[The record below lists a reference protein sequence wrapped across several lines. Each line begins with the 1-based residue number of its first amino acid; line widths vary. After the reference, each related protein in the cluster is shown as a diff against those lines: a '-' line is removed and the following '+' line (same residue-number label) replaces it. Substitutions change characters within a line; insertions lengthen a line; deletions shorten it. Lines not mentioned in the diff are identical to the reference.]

1 MATYGP
7 MLHRAHTG
15 NGYIWAHTG
24 NGYIW
29 AHTGNGYIWAH
40 AGNGYIWA
48 HTGSGYI
55 WAHAGNGYIWAH
67 TGNGYIWAHTGNGYI
82 WAHTGSGYIWAHAG
96 NGYIWAHTGNGYIW
110 AHTGNGYIWAHTGN
124 GYIWAHAGNGYIWA
138 HAGSGYIWAHTGNG
152 YIWAHTGN
160 GYIWAH
166 TGNGYIWAHTGNG
179 YIWAHTGNGY
189 IWAHT
194 GNGYIWAP
202 GNGYIW
208 AHTGNGYIWA
218 HAGNGYIWAH
228 TGNGYIWA
236 HTGNGYIW
244 AHTGNGYIWAHAGSG
259 YIWAHTGNGYI
270 WAHAVKKDFAC
281 PRDILVREMRY
292 FAQYL
297 LPGNKDV
304 EDMDISVH
312 CDIAVF
318 DWLMRYT
325 KRGMREGP
333 MGETLPQPQEAPKL
347 DVTHVASIL
356 ISSDFLQ
363 METLILSL
371 NASNISSNL
380 IARKMY
386 AYLLQQFFDKDYCR
400 VDCPANGSTLFR
412 FWGTV
417 NWLVCEQCKQPFKC
431 NSLKSCAFYTI
442 PASSPPQPHPCCGK
456 ESSTLSLFPNSKD
469 GCTFHEHVV
478 MDSSLDD
485 GHLRDSPVLALRAA
499 QAHAV
504 AGAVY
509 STLQAYKDTV
519 CLIESGRTIEQLC
532 TPDSQW
538 LQKECVAPLDNLKV
552 SRSGLSSS
560 SSSSYDIPSRSPSV
574 APYSSSQQ
582 AGRSY
587 LGEQPMCSYDGG
599 TEEEDG
605 YAPKAG
611 IVPKVTSNKNRQVK
625 PRDDSSHPVVI
636 QHRPLDW
643 TWDSSK
649 SRRWN
654 QDLQRE
660 WEEQKL
666 DLLIS
671 RMQNT
676 KTASPKKP
684 CKNKETCFT
693 GGTYC
698 HLEARFRAQQSNK
711 MTSAAVVANSQSMDG
726 EAVELRAYEDE
737 TKDEPLTPD
746 AVVVKTVAGQTKW
759 QDAARLVKEGL
770 EAVYDYNPS
779 GKWSLLCHKVLHHW
793 TYTSAHLLIT
803 ITLLLLA
810 LIEHPGLYWDKYDP
824 YYLTL
829 CCRWSIFILIMFL
842 DALVTLA
849 RLEPHIRILRV
860 LRPFLWLETFLMNST
875 RRVLRQIIQCFKPI
889 FDVLLLLFYLMAF
902 CALSAFYLFGV
913 VDKDFFSSYGQSFVS
928 LFILRTTANYPD
940 VMMEMYHYSPA
951 SFFFFLVY
959 LIIALYIMS
968 NVLLGVVYSNFK
980 TMELKKFK
988 KIYMNKR
995 EKLKAA
1001 FTLLSEGTEGIS
1013 FEHFLVFM
1021 KEYKPETPSWQVLCM
1036 YKALLSDKTDLIF
1049 SYFDPTDVSVLTPL
1063 SLDRFYGF
1071 YQVAKLKWI
1080 KDIGP
1085 RPAYFEKLPSG
1096 LRSIFKCA
1104 IILANLVYSL
1114 VFAGLATV
1122 ENRYELAK
1130 QGQPGSLIFT
1140 FSMSLCG
1147 ACNSS
1152 NAFAL
1157 SSCEVYCVEIALR
1170 IIGMGPLYFRSG
1182 WNWFDLVIISI
1193 STISQILEFV
1203 PALGAFIVL
1212 RSLRLFRMFRLK
1224 SRFRAILTAVF
1235 ALSPQLIGVALVMV
1249 AMMYIMSIIGMETMY
1264 GLVSPYCCNTS
1275 WYFVGAYYAGG
1286 YNSTTNTVF
1295 WLNNFDNLARSYVTL
1310 FEQVVVNNWFVMME
1324 GFASQVESQYAYLVR
1339 VYFIVFQ
1346 VLALI
1351 TTTVIVSYIV
1361 EGLTFKI
1368 TMTADRRK
1376 FKLFCKK
1383 QHGPKCGC
1391 FMSESMV
1398 LYQCPAVH
1406 GPHISVLQSMV
1417 SYQCPAVH
1425 GLISV
1430 SCSPWSHISVLQSMV
1445 SYQCPAVHGPHISV
1459 LQSMVSYQCPA
1470 VHGLISVSCSPWSH
1484 ISVLQSMVLI
1494 SVSCSPWSHISVLQS
1509 MVLISVSC
1517 SPWSHISGPV
1527 LVCVDK

>member
-1 MATYGP
+1 MSC
-7 MLHRAHTG
+7 HK
-15 NGYIWAHTG
+15 
-24 NGYIW
+24 
-29 AHTGNGYIWAH
+29 
-40 AGNGYIWA
+40 
-48 HTGSGYI
+48 
-55 WAHAGNGYIWAH
+55 
-67 TGNGYIWAHTGNGYI
+67 
-82 WAHTGSGYIWAHAG
+82 
-96 NGYIWAHTGNGYIW
+96 
-110 AHTGNGYIWAHTGN
+110 
-124 GYIWAHAGNGYIWA
+124 
-138 HAGSGYIWAHTGNG
+138 HAGSASRSAALDLLLKTFTNPTDIFTQNSLKHQFETISRIVPGTTPRQCTRRWEELRSVVCKCDCSKISSATGLEATVEG
-152 YIWAHTGN
+152 KPPAQS
-160 GYIWAH
+160 
-166 TGNGYIWAHTGNG
+166 
-179 YIWAHTGNGY
+179 
-189 IWAHT
+189 
-194 GNGYIWAP
+194 P
-202 GNGYIW
+202 GQLNSQANSRSHQRLIPSNE
-208 AHTGNGYIWA
+208 AQSSSTRNDDI
-218 HAGNGYIWAH
+218 AGERSSSRL
-228 TGNGYIWA
+228 
-236 HTGNGYIW
+236 
-244 AHTGNGYIWAHAGSG
+244 SG
-259 YIWAHTGNGYI
+259 RLQANRGQVGGCV
-270 WAHAVKKDFAC
+270 AVTPQSSETELGQTVCSPDANTSISNSVQAIIIIHVIDEAKKMKQDFAC

-363 METLILSL
+363 METLVEECLNFFHKHVSQILSL

-380 IARKMY
+380 IARLAAKFTPTEVEQIVDKRDRFKRKMY

-412 FWGTV
+412 CTHCCQLLTVDQQQVFPCTSQRMVVCRDGSVGYRHHRDPSWSPARAIQELQQGGYSLRDIFWWFWGTV

-587 LGEQPMCSYDGG
+587 PGEQPMCSYDGG

-824 YYLTL
+824 YYLNTVL
-829 CCRWSIFILIMFL
+829 PIHCMVEMFLLALLAGDAALRLVWIGPRKYVRSWRSLASSIFILIMFL

-1096 LRSIFKCA
+1096 LRSIFKFIHKVVTWRWFNTVISA

-1140 FSMSLCG
+1140 FI
-1147 ACNSS
+1147 
-1152 NAFAL
+1152 
-1157 SSCEVYCVEIALR
+1157 YCVEIALR

-1339 VYFIVFQ
+1339 VYFIVFP
-1346 VLALI
+1346 
-1351 TTTVIVSYIV
+1351 SPSFDYNN
-1361 EGLTFKI
+1361 
-1368 TMTADRRK
+1368 DRRK

-1391 FMSESMV
+1391 FMMRDAHKKRVRANLSYEDLNCLKTELEVNHRELKEIAKRSLFKRKLTITVSDLLPSSEEGTTTFFGTNYRARDD
-1398 LYQCPAVH
+1398 LYLMMYEPEIVNWHNALPKEGRHRLRSFH
-1406 GPHISVLQSMV
+1406 GNL
-1417 SYQCPAVH
+1417 
-1425 GLISV
+1425 
-1430 SCSPWSHISVLQSMV
+1430 CSRRS
-1445 SYQCPAVHGPHISV
+1445 
-1459 LQSMVSYQCPA
+1459 
-1470 VHGLISVSCSPWSH
+1470 
-1484 ISVLQSMVLI
+1484 
-1494 SVSCSPWSHISVLQS
+1494 
-1509 MVLISVSC
+1509 
-1517 SPWSHISGPV
+1517 
-1527 LVCVDK
+1527 